1 MSKGLAE
8 KPINSK
14 SKGYG
19 NLGPGKPKR
28 FSKAHG
34 NEELEWAEDAQG
46 NEMGREDA
54 QRNEMGQGS
63 PKVMKQAKEAQNSMN
78 TSPMIILG
86 H

>member
-46 NEMGREDA
+46 NEMGR
-54 QRNEMGQGS
+54 GS
-63 PKVMKQAKEAQNSMN
+63 LEAMEWAKEA
-78 TSPMIILG
+78 
-86 H
+86 